1 MAIPFVRRVGIGF
14 VAGALGVLLFY
25 QIVVL
30 IFYAAGLIPF
40 APYSLAPTEPLG
52 VPQFLSDTFW
62 GGVWGILLVL
72 LMSAVPK
79 VDRLWL
85 AVLFGAILLPLVYV
99 LVVLPLKGAPA
110 GPVLTAPVIIF
121 ALIVNGA
128 WGLGTFLFW
137 RLGRRWLG

>member
-1 MAIPFVRRVGIGF
+1 MAFSFVRSVVVGF
-14 VAGALGVLLFY
+14 VAGALGVLLFH

-30 IFYAAGLIPF
+30 IFHVAGLIPF

-52 VPQFLSDTFW
+52 VPRFLSDTFW

-72 LMSAVPK
+72 LMSTVRGA
-79 VDRLWL
+79 DRLWV

-110 GPVLTAPVIIF
+110 GPLLSAPSIAF

-128 WGLGTFLFW
+128 WGLGTFVFW
-137 RLGRRWLG
+137 RVGRRWLT